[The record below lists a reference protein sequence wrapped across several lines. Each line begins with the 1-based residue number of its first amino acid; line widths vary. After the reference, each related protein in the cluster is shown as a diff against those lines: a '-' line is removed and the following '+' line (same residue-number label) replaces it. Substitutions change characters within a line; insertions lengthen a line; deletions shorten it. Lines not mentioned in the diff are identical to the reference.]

1 MKSFDYWTN
10 VGTLVGF
17 LGGAALALA
26 LGNVLWMLVGVVIQ
40 NLFIGGVYI
49 GKWHTTRRS

>member
-10 VGTLVGF
+10 IGTLAGF
-17 LGGAALALA
+17 LGGIALALA
-26 LGNVLWMLVGVVIQ
+26 LGNVFWMFGGVVIQ

-49 GKWHTTRRS
+49 GKWHTTRVS